1 MINIFSSILTIS
13 TIITG
18 LLWIF
23 NIFYYKLYL
32 KNKKNLTKKIKEK
45 IYKKKI
51 EKIIQHCS
59 SIFPTLLII
68 FITRSFLF
76 EPFYIPSSSMMPVL
90 IPGDFILV
98 KKFSYGLKN
107 PITYKTFIKTGKPK
121 RGDIS
126 VFQYP
131 KNIKINFIKRIIGL
145 PGDKIIY
152 NPIKKEIFIY
162 ENYLNLKKRKKIPI
176 NYSKEKNSEW
186 ILLLENGKKKI
197 RQKTKTEWIKNK
209 KYEIMITPKKKEK
222 KINDKN
228 IKLLNQ
234 EWIVP
239 EKKYFVMGDNRD
251 NSLDSRIWGFVKE
264 EYFIGK
270 ANFIWFNFDKK
281 ENKLINKIKINRINI
296 IK

>member
-51 EKIIQHCS
+51 EKIIKHCS

>member
-51 EKIIQHCS
+51 EKIIKHCS

-186 ILLLENGKKKI
+186 ILLLENGKKI

>member
-51 EKIIQHCS
+51 EKIIKHCS

-228 IKLLNQ
+228 IKLLNK